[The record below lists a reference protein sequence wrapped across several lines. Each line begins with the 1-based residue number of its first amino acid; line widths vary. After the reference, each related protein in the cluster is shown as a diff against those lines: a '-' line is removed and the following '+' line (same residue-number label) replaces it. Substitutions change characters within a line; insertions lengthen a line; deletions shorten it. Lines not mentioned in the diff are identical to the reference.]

1 MLSLTKYGLDPFNRL
16 RVTRPLSE
24 TTITVYATP
33 PGSGAPVVAHPA
45 LPPRVRDMRSLR
57 DWVVVSFDNFPN
69 IVNAAQLA
77 AEAEMPQFFL
87 RKIFIANIT

>member
-1 MLSLTKYGLDPFNRL
+1 
-16 RVTRPLSE
+16 
-24 TTITVYATP
+24 
-33 PGSGAPVVAHPA
+33 
-45 LPPRVRDMRSLR
+45 MRSLR